1 MRVGIGYDSHRF
13 IAGRPL
19 VLGGVTIPHP
29 LGLAGHSDADVVL
42 HALGDALL
50 GAAALGDIGAFFPDD
65 DTRFKDADSSELLR
79 TIVTQ
84 VQAAGYR
91 VGNVDMTILAE
102 QPRVLPYINP
112 MREHLAGLLQTRPAD
127 VSIKG
132 KTNEK
137 MGWLGRGEGI
147 ACLAVAVLE
156 HLPA

>member
-65 DTRFKDADSSELLR
+65 DARFKDADSSELLR

-112 MREHLAGLLQTRPAD
+112 MREHLAGLLQTRAAD

-137 MGWLGRGEGI
+137 MGWLGRSEGI